1 MEEADFMKI
10 VYFGT
15 DVFLSCFRYFAE
27 CHEILALYTYH
38 NDEDYFTE
46 YRIVKE
52 AKRLGIPVHYE
63 DISEETTCRY
73 FEEEG
78 CRLFFVA
85 EYNRILP
92 VPKDL
97 PAFKGINMHSSLLPE
112 GRSYYPIEAAMERD
126 LKVTGITMHEI
137 ASKLDGGAVLDSYK
151 VEITPDIDS
160 IDIYLRCAKGAEMMI
175 RRMMENFEEEWN
187 AARKQPE
194 DRNYPYWKRPDK
206 EKLTITHQ
214 MTLKEARDCF
224 RRYNQMA
231 QVEIGGR
238 EYYIRALDTGTAP
251 VAEDVRAIK
260 EDMVLYQVKDGHLR
274 LILYVEGG
282 SIDDI

>member
-1 MEEADFMKI
+1 MKI

-52 AKRLGIPVHYE
+52 AKRLGIPVYYE

-92 VPKDL
+92 VPKKL

-137 ASKLDGGAVLDSYK
+137 ASKLDGGAVLDNYK
-151 VEITPDIDS
+151 VEITPDTDS

-194 DRNYPYWKRPDK
+194 DRNYPYWKRPGR

-214 MTLKEARDCF
+214 MTLKEALDCF

-251 VAEDVRAIK
+251 VDEDVRAIK
-260 EDMVLYQVKDGHLR
+260 EDMVLYRVKDGHLR
-274 LILYVEGG
+274 LILYMEGG

>member
-1 MEEADFMKI
+1 MKI

-15 DVFLSCFRYFAE
+15 DVFLSCFRYFSE
-27 CHEILALYTYH
+27 YHEILALYTYH

-52 AKRLGIPVHYE
+52 AKGLGIPIHYE

-73 FEEEG
+73 FEEKG

-92 VPKDL
+92 VPKGL
-97 PAFKGINMHSSLLPE
+97 PTFRGINMHSSLLPE

-137 ASKLDGGAVLDSYK
+137 ASKLDRGPVLDNYQ
-151 VEITPDIDS
+151 VEITPDMDS
-160 IDIYLRCAKGAEMMI
+160 IDIYLRCAEGAEMMI

-194 DRNYPYWKRPDK
+194 DRNYPYWKRPGR

-214 MTLKEARDCF
+214 MTLEEARDCF

-231 QVEIGGR
+231 QIEIGGH
-238 EYYIRALDTGTAP
+238 EYYIRALDTGTTP
-251 VAEDVRAIK
+251 VADDVRAIK
-260 EDMVLYQVKDGHLR
+260 EDMVLYRVKDGHLR
-274 LILYVEGG
+274 LVLYVEGG